1 MRINNVIWVVLGLLL
16 FLPGLSPAKN
26 IQTEHAR
33 CIDMC
38 GSNKGRFDVLSPFY
52 KTVQDCHDKCAK
64 NIKSIGL
71 SNQTTFGQMTDKFYI
86 PINKNTV
93 LKKGGIIEVDCLQ
106 KSIRI
111 R

>member
-1 MRINNVIWVVLGLLL
+1 MRINNIIWVVLGLLL
-16 FLPGLSPAKN
+16 FLPGLSPGKN

-38 GSNKGRFDVLSPFY
+38 GSNKG
-52 KTVQDCHDKCAK
+52 VQDRHDKCAK
-64 NIKSIGL
+64 NIKSIGV
-71 SNQTTFGQMTDKFYI
+71 SNQTIFGQTTDKFYI

-93 LKKGGIIEVDCLQ
+93 LKKGDIIEVDCLQ